1 MEGTPQRRAAREP
14 ERARRIPAA
23 ERRELLLNAADEE
36 FAERGYA
43 GARLVDVAARAG
55 VTKSL
60 VYRHFDSKA
69 ELYVGLLESRAAE
82 VIAEV
87 SAAVRKA
94 GSTEQRFRAG
104 VEAFFAALDRRPFS
118 RRLLFRDPEADP
130 DVAAAY
136 DRVHAAAAD
145 ALARALAADKSMLR
159 GDPDRAQ
166 ALELLAYVLK
176 TTLNGLAGWWFA
188 NPDVP
193 RETLVE
199 RAMQMMWPG
208 VEQLR
213 TEPAR

>member
-1 MEGTPQRRAAREP
+1 MGHKEATRARPRA
-14 ERARRIPAA
+14 ARRIPAP
-23 ERRELLLNAADEE
+23 ERRELLLNAAAEE
-36 FAERGYA
+36 FAEGGYA
-43 GARLVDVAARAG
+43 GARLADVAARAG

-82 VIAEV
+82 VIAAV
-87 SAAVRKA
+87 SAAVREE
-94 GSTEQRFRAG
+94 GSTEERFRAG
-104 VEAFFAALDRRPFS
+104 VEAFFAALDRQPFS

-145 ALARALAADKSMLR
+145 ALARALAADESLLQ
-159 GDPDRAQ
+159 GDPDRGQ

-176 TTLNGLAGWWFA
+176 TSLNGLAGWWFA

-199 RAMQMMWPG
+199 RAMQLMWPG

-213 TEPAR
+213 IEPAR